1 MEVINMKKG
10 EPRFDYEKT
19 NKPVDP
25 PAEQEVNGSGTR
37 TGFIVNSDFVSVY
50 EQPSDVSKPVDY
62 IPNGEEVEIL
72 ESDRRFYKI
81 RFGRFKRIG
90 YVSYNF
96 CREVK
101 VSGA

>member
-1 MEVINMKKG
+1 MRKGIPFFSCETVGKKSK
-10 EPRFDYEKT
+10 ESVES
-19 NKPVDP
+19 

-50 EQPSDVSKPVDY
+50 EQPSDVAKPIDY

-72 ESDRRFYKI
+72 ESNKRFYKV

-90 YVSYNF
+90 YVSFNF

-101 VSGA
+101 ASGT